1 MLKSIPA
8 IAAASLLA
16 LALGACSPEAAESE
30 AGEETL
36 AEASPSP
43 EPAAEA
49 TPKPAA
55 PAPVPVAA
63 ARPAAPPPPPVCYEC
78 GTVVSITEVKQK
90 GQGSGAGAVAGAVA
104 GGVAGHQVGG
114 GRGKDVAT
122 VAGAILGAMAGHE
135 VEKRV
140 RSTLSYDVAIAMEP
154 GGQRVINVTEL
165 GGLTVGAP
173 VRVEGNNIFLR

>member
-16 LALGACSPEAAESE
+16 LTLGACAPEAAESE
-30 AGEETL
+30 AGEEAL
-36 AEASPSP
+36 AAEASPSP
-43 EPAAEA
+43 EPTAEA
-49 TPKPAA
+49 TPKPA
-55 PAPVPVAA
+55 APVPVAA

-78 GTVVSITEVKQK
+78 GTVTSITEVKQK

-135 VEKRV
+135 IEKRA
-140 RSTLSYDVAIAMEP
+140 RATTSYDVAIAMEP